1 MGEEWI
7 MANAPTTEPKLS
19 PLDQIRHMEAQVTR
33 QIAAAREAA
42 KQTVANTKNKARETI
57 NEAREA
63 GRRQGQK
70 RYKDII
76 SDGEEEAQILIAR
89 AYKSAETLQ
98 RRGSQCLNVGVR
110 RAINIIISA
119 DGEGQET

>member
-1 MGEEWI
+1 
-7 MANAPTTEPKLS
+7 MATAPTTEPKLS
-19 PLDQIRHMEAQVTR
+19 PLDQIRQMEAQVTR

-89 AYKSAETLQ
+89 AYKRAETLQ
-98 RRGSQCLNVGVR
+98 RRGSQFLNVGAR

-119 DGEGQET
+119 DGEGQEA